1 MAGFWR
7 SFMMSDVPITADTVA
22 RALRAAADVIRPEP
36 ADPLLAPSVA
46 DSLLRLASQQRD
58 TAIAQRDGAKAIV
71 EKLTED
77 LSAAEQRAAE
87 AEGELAGVR
96 AANETL
102 RREMASA
109 RADHRGRFG
118 ADATEEYAVDT
129 PSLRWPWVTDLEMTR
144 QRAAH
149 LNGRVMVRWV
159 SEATPLDGQETPS
172 GPLSAT
178 ESAQNAPEALT
189 DAPGPQ
195 NRPEAVLAVVTAARA
210 WARSDNFDRGRYE
223 RNQGLR
229 VAVEALEAGNPS
241 EGGIIAAVLTA
252 ARDAGWAAGVRWA
265 AAEADAQASG
275 HYNLS
280 GDMIDITDHLRLC
293 ADDLRRDTLV
303 PRDQPPEARS

>member
-1 MAGFWR
+1 MT
-7 SFMMSDVPITADTVA
+7 DLDADTVA

-36 ADPLLAPSVA
+36 AGPRPAVT
-46 DSLLRLASQQRD
+46 DSLFRLASEQRD
-58 TAIAQRDGAKAIV
+58 RAVGQRNTARAAV
-71 EKLTED
+71 ERLTED

-129 PSLRWPWVTDLEMTR
+129 PSLRWPWVADLEMTR

-189 DAPGPQ
+189 EAPGPQ

-265 AAEADAQASG
+265 AAEADAQVASHG
-275 HYNLS
+275 PAWAGTAPYV
-280 GDMIDITDHLRLC
+280 GDITDHLRLC
-293 ADDLRRDTLV
+293 ASNPDRATAVARDRRGD
-303 PRDQPPEARS
+303 